1 MASNRD
7 NCERT
12 TSEYRMTPQV
22 NLERRGTLDF
32 FGNARARTM
41 NLVCII
47 SFVLVAL
54 LGMAAAQE
62 PTGQSESNRSDSVP
76 RSLEVLDVGYKL
88 PIEIVAVRNLQ
99 RRSRWVRDLEIE
111 IKNVSAK
118 PIYEVYLLL
127 SMPDDKGP
135 SGAPKAVS
143 LEYGRP
149 YLVHPRQRPSEDDK
163 PFGPGETVI
172 LKVKRGFENHWEREN
187 VQEQATYKVQ
197 LIMLAINFG
206 DGTGFINGGIPYPGG
221 PSIEYKPHR
230 YVKVPIDPN

>member
-1 MASNRD
+1 
-7 NCERT
+7 
-12 TSEYRMTPQV
+12 MTPQV

-88 PIEIVAVRNLQ
+88 PIEIVSVRNLQ
-99 RRSRWVRDLEIE
+99 RRKHWIRDLEVE

-118 PIYEVYLLL
+118 PIYEVYLTLF
-127 SMPDDKGP
+127 MPDDKGP
-135 SGAPKAVS
+135 NGAPSAVS
-143 LEYGRP
+143 LEYGRSE
-149 YLVHPRQRPSEDDK
+149 LLHPRQRPSNDDK
-163 PFGPGETVI
+163 SVGPGETV
-172 LKVKRGFENHWEREN
+172 LLRVNAPQGTGYEYHFAREN
-187 VQEQATYKVQ
+187 VTEQATYRVR
-197 LIMLAINFG
+197 LIILAINFG
-206 DGTGFINGGIPYPGG
+206 DGTGFINGGMPYPGG
-221 PSIEYKPHR
+221 PSFEYKAHR
-230 YVKVPIDPN
+230 YVKIPIDPN